1 MLFTNRT
8 MTFMMPSMMFIMNGL
23 SVLIVWV
30 AAHRIDAGVMQ
41 VGSMTAFITY
51 SMLIVMSFL
60 MLTMMSV
67 MLPRAMVAA
76 DRIDEVIN
84 THSSIEDSE
93 NPETIES
100 ANGVVEFNHVNFM
113 YPGAKA
119 NALEDITFKA
129 EPGKTT
135 AIIGS
140 TGCGKSTLV
149 NLIPRL
155 YDVTGGSITING
167 HDIRNIS
174 MHDLRSELGY
184 VPQKGMLFSG
194 TIASN
199 LRFGNPDASD
209 EDVVKAAQID
219 RKSTRL
225 NSSHT
230 DISRMPSSA

>member
-1 MLFTNRT
+1 M
-8 MTFMMPSMMFIMNGL
+8 

-100 ANGVVEFNHVNFM
+100 AKGVVEFNHVNFM

-135 AIIGS
+135 AIIGLS
-140 TGCGKSTLV
+140 
-149 NLIPRL
+149 LIHISEPTRRTPISYAVFCL
-155 YDVTGGSITING
+155 KKKKNIT
-167 HDIRNIS
+167 
-174 MHDLRSELGY
+174 
-184 VPQKGMLFSG
+184 QK
-194 TIASN
+194 
-199 LRFGNPDASD
+199 
-209 EDVVKAAQID
+209 K
-219 RKSTRL
+219 
-225 NSSHT
+225 
-230 DISRMPSSA
+230 

>member
-1 MLFTNRT
+1 
-8 MTFMMPSMMFIMNGL
+8 
-23 SVLIVWV
+23 
-30 AAHRIDAGVMQ
+30 
-41 VGSMTAFITY
+41 
-51 SMLIVMSFL
+51 

-100 ANGVVEFNHVNFM
+100 AKGVVEFNHVNFM

-155 YDVTGGSITING
+155 YV
-167 HDIRNIS
+167 
-174 MHDLRSELGY
+174 Y
-184 VPQKGMLFSG
+184 
-194 TIASN
+194 A
-199 LRFGNPDASD
+199 
-209 EDVVKAAQID
+209 
-219 RKSTRL
+219 
-225 NSSHT
+225 
-230 DISRMPSSA
+230 

>member
-1 MLFTNRT
+1 

-100 ANGVVEFNHVNFM
+100 AKGVVEFNHVNFM

-119 NALEDITFKA
+119 NVLEDITFKA

-155 YDVTGGSITING
+155 YDVTGGSITIDG

-184 VPQKGMLFSG
+184 VPQEECFSLVLLQV
-194 TIASN
+194 T
-199 LRFGNPDASD
+199 
-209 EDVVKAAQID
+209 
-219 RKSTRL
+219 
-225 NSSHT
+225 
-230 DISRMPSSA
+230 

>member
-1 MLFTNRT
+1 MML
-8 MTFMMPSMMFIMNGL
+8 IMNGL

-84 THSSIEDSE
+84 TFFNWKDSTKS
-93 NPETIES
+93 ETGES
-100 ANGVVEFNHVNFM
+100 AKGVVEFNHVNFM

-155 YDVTGGSITING
+155 YDVTGGSITIDG

-209 EDVVKAAQID
+209 EDVVKAAQIAQATGFID
-219 RKSTRL
+219 NKAERY
-225 NSSHT
+225 
-230 DISRMPSSA
+230 DILL

>member
-1 MLFTNRT
+1 
-8 MTFMMPSMMFIMNGL
+8 MMFIMNGL

-100 ANGVVEFNHVNFM
+100 AKGVVEFNHVNFM

-119 NALEDITFKA
+119 NVLEDITFKA

-155 YDVTGGSITING
+155 YDVTGGSITIDG

-209 EDVVKAAQID
+209 D
-219 RKSTRL
+219 RCREGSTDCTG
-225 NSSHT
+225 N
-230 DISRMPSSA
+230 